1 MFLSRIMQLSI
12 ANYVRPGDTV
22 VCAQMSAEPLT
33 LTEALVAQADAAPT
47 QFAGV
52 TAFIGACYADT
63 FDPTRAPALGYL
75 SYGALANAGRLS
87 KARRIAVAPAHYSNL
102 ANLFTSGAFKADV
115 VLLQASRA
123 RDGRRG
129 MGAAHGYMLAAA
141 RRARVVLVEENAVAP
156 FCLGA
161 EFPDDLAVA
170 ATIHT
175 NRPLP
180 QLAPPS
186 IGAVEAQ
193 IGARIAAL
201 VPQAATLQVGLG
213 SIPDAALA
221 ALSSHRGLRLHSGML
236 TEAALPLIE
245 SGAVEGAIVTGSV
258 TGTDRLYAWAHENPQ
273 LRLVPV
279 GVSHGAQVL
288 TGLPRFTAI
297 NSAIEVDLLGN
308 VNSEVAAGVYVG
320 GTGGA
325 VDFVRGAAASA
336 GGRAIIALP
345 SSAKRGTISRIV
357 AKLSGPTTIGA
368 VDADTFVTEHGVATL
383 TGCSQAERAR
393 RMIALA
399 EPALREKLAEEA
411 RGMGFFG

>member
-1 MFLSRIMQLSI
+1 MIDLTEF
-12 ANYVRPGDTV
+12 VHPGDTV

-33 LTEALVAQADAAPT
+33 LTGALVAQAEAAPDR
-47 QFAGV
+47 FAGV

-63 FDPTRAPALGYL
+63 FDPARAPALAYL

-87 KARRIAVAPAHYSNL
+87 KAQRIAVAPCHYSAL
-102 ANLFTSGAFKADV
+102 PSLFSSGAFIADV

-129 MGAAHGYMLAAA
+129 IGAAQGYILAAA
-141 RRARVVLVEENAVAP
+141 RRARVVLVEENAAAP
-156 FCLGA
+156 YCFGA
-161 EFPDDLAVA
+161 EFPDDLRVA
-170 ATIHT
+170 ETIHT
-175 NRPLP
+175 ERALP
-180 QLAPPS
+180 QLRPPA
-186 IGAVEAQ
+186 IGPLEAQ

-201 VPQAATLQVGLG
+201 IPDGAALQVGLG

-221 ALSSHRGLRLHSGML
+221 ALSQHRALRLHSGML
-236 TEAALPLIE
+236 TEAVLPLIE
-245 SGAVEGAIVTGSV
+245 SGAVDGVIVTGSV
-258 TGTDRLYAWAHENPQ
+258 TGTDRLYTWAHENPR
-273 LRLVPV
+273 LRLVEA
-279 GVSHGAQVL
+279 GVSHGASVL
-288 TGLPRFTAI
+288 AALPAFTAI

-308 VNSEVAAGVYVG
+308 VNSEVAAGIYVG

-325 VDFVRGAAASA
+325 VDFVRGAAASV

-345 SSAKRGTISRIV
+345 SSAKGGTISRIV
-357 AKLSGPTTIGA
+357 ARLSGPSTIA
-368 VDADTFVTEHGVATL
+368 AADADTFVTEHGVAKL

-399 EPALREKLAEEA
+399 EPALRERLAEEA